1 MQRVTTALVM
11 VYSDVTNPLLK
22 MKAIGDYTLGVA
34 EVGLAS
40 WTAINV
46 AVKVSEGRVYPVL
59 LRNDEQTYRDSRC
72 YCRRIRIGFFLSL
85 PAVL

>member
-1 MQRVTTALVM
+1 M
-11 VYSDVTNPLLK
+11 TNPLLK

-59 LRNDEQTYRDSRC
+59 LRE
-72 YCRRIRIGFFLSL
+72 
-85 PAVL
+85 